1 MRLVFTTLS
10 LLFFLN
16 SCATVQ
22 TKIDEKTKEEQNKLS
37 VYIGK
42 NIEDFDFNKSI
53 PTALIVGAEYNGVSK
68 SIIEKSDFILKIP
81 MSGDVSSL
89 NVSVATGITLY
100 KLKFQ

>member
-1 MRLVFTTLS
+1 MIFRCWCTTEKVLFTNNTNRN
-10 LLFFLN
+10 FFNGVL
-16 SCATVQ
+16 AE
-22 TKIDEKTKEEQNKLS
+22 I
-37 VYIGK
+37 
-42 NIEDFDFNKSI
+42 DFNKSI
-53 PTALIVGAEYNGVSK
+53 PTALIVGAEHNGVSK